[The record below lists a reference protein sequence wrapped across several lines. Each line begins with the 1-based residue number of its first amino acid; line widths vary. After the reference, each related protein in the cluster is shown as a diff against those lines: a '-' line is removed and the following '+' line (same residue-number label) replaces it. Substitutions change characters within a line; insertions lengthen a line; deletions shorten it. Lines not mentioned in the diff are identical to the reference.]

1 MICKPQAMML
11 EPVVQPVVV
20 QPLAVQPLAVELHM
34 EVPVSLLLDMAPLQ
48 FFPSHIPTAS
58 T

>member
-1 MICKPQAMML
+1 ML

-20 QPLAVQPLAVELHM
+20 QPLAVQPLAVELQM